1 MGKLRLIDDPHGPA
15 VRLDPDG
22 AIGNA
27 SNLHRRLLLHR
38 TNCLRSSIRVF
49 RLFKGTPAVRPE
61 ASDLFCRWYHR
72 LREFDR
78 PRVSF
83 ENVGNNSPG
92 AKIIKGY
99 LEMTGDKLPVRGD
112 PE

>member
-22 AIGNA
+22 AIGNT

-61 ASDLFCRWYHR
+61 TSDLFTDGATGCGS
-72 LREFDR
+72 LID
-78 PRVSF
+78 PA
-83 ENVGNNSPG
+83 SPSRMLG
-92 AKIIKGY
+92 TTALAQRSSKDIS
-99 LEMTGDKLPVRGD
+99 R
-112 PE
+112 